1 MVRMKPGGPCMFCKA
16 TESSS
21 WYGRKATADDPG
33 TPVCRSNRC
42 KEKGGYATSRK
53 KKTRADLFEEED
65 PEDIQRVSDIEAIL
79 GIR

>member
-1 MVRMKPGGPCMFCKA
+1 MFCKA

-53 KKTRADLFEEED
+53 KKTRAELLEPPASAF
-65 PEDIQRVSDIEAIL
+65 
-79 GIR
+79 